1 MSAVRRAGRRTQLV
15 GCVVTA
21 QLRVNAAWSE
31 YVESNLCVAGD
42 RLARAYTDACAAL
55 DASEEA
61 LEQYELD
68 ATVAA

>member
-1 MSAVRRAGRRTQLV
+1 
-15 GCVVTA
+15 VTA

>member
-1 MSAVRRAGRRTQLV
+1 VSAVRRAGRRTQLV

-21 QLRVNAAWSE
+21 QLRVDAAWGALKWGVVDE
-31 YVESNLCVAGD
+31 AAA
-42 RLARAYTDACAAL
+42 ARYLRAERDLDACKG
-55 DASEEA
+55 A